1 MSVLVE
7 VMRCPAL
14 VTCHVLISVGSP
26 VVVTSTSSPG
36 CHLFTWDSPESGR
49 TSTSLPVDWPQVL
62 DHGRLTCVA
71 LRVFTWA
78 RVLICSCAAPCTSPS
93 KRCLCGSPVNCLTWG
108 ISKTLQGTVDGDNLF
123 WIRVRR
129 FHIFC
134 DLFDLSHIRN
144 TGILMEFR
152 MQV

>member
-78 RVLICSCAAPCTSPS
+78 RVLICSCAAPCTSS
-93 KRCLCGSPVNCLTWG
+93 KRCLSGTPVNCLTWG
-108 ISKTLQGTVDGDNLF
+108 ISETLQGSYWGKSLF
-123 WIRVRR
+123 HMRVRG
-129 FHIFC
+129 FQIC
-134 DLFDLSHIRN
+134 KPSCPISE